1 MFISEITLSRDMTC
15 VTDYWF
21 INDSQ
26 SCMRRAPAYGKQKTS
41 NEASQFRLLI
51 SMNKKRRKE
60 LKKKNATKTN
70 TSQIYTSMTANV
82 IKKRRK
88 KGKIGIKNNMTIQ
101 CPAFAN
107 NKRYD
112 VEEK

>member
-1 MFISEITLSRDMTC
+1 
-15 VTDYWF
+15 
-21 INDSQ
+21 
-26 SCMRRAPAYGKQKTS
+26 
-41 NEASQFRLLI
+41 
-51 SMNKKRRKE
+51 
-60 LKKKNATKTN
+60 
-70 TSQIYTSMTANV
+70 MTANV